1 MKMKQSIFLIIV
13 LAGSLILNLDA
24 YYFCKKSVI
33 EKNCK
38 IPCNYNI
45 CSNDENACNH
55 LNKFKNLTKH
65 GLRRFHNK
73 VKFVYGIEE
82 CHLNDYS
89 ILKRPK
95 KHQHLHRIFIG

>member
-13 LAGSLILNLDA
+13 LAGSLIVNLDA

-73 VKFVYGIEE
+73 VKFQ
-82 CHLNDYS
+82 
-89 ILKRPK
+89 LKIVSGMNPNIPICQTNK
-95 KHQHLHRIFIG
+95 KI